1 MDEFYDTLSDQAVRI
16 AQLLTDYD
24 NIGDGLE
31 HRIDISGTVTQDTC
45 DLELYVAFTSA
56 DGRKLSHTEMIAEA
70 LLAQTDYD
78 EISKIIA
85 EAARKTPDFKR
96 DGILTFPPEE

>member
-45 DLELYVAFTSA
+45 DLELYVTFTSA
-56 DGRKLSHTEMIAEA
+56 DGRKLSHTEMIAEG
-70 LLAQTDYD
+70 LITQTDYD
-78 EISKIIA
+78 EISKVVA
-85 EAARKTPDFKR
+85 KAARKTPEFEQE
-96 DGILTFPPEE
+96 GILIFPSN